1 MNNTIMIK
9 QIIFVVLLCWLG
21 GLSLSDD
28 CEVLRQENSLLRELL
43 AVQNSKTRAF
53 SSVQV
58 KTEGLT
64 PTLSPTFVTSTYKTL
79 ATLPI
84 STELLIT
91 LYGQPITTTIVE
103 FETKETIGTTIIP
116 TSVLAYPK
124 AGETIKV
131 DPIAKPGAEQ
141 EKMVNPSP
149 SAKVPEI
156 VATQAPPP
164 PSKTLATQPKRPV
177 VRRPLSPPTS
187 KRPSFGRQTSRRGSS
202 KKAPSFVSKTASRK
216 SFSSSSPR
224 SFSLTSSQ
232 FPGFQSGGFKSR
244 FKREIISYGL
254 PEVELISSM
263 EDQSKS

>member
-1 MNNTIMIK
+1 MNNKIMIK
-9 QIIFVVLLCWLG
+9 RISFVVLLCCLG
-21 GLSLSDD
+21 GQSLSDD

-91 LYGQPITTTIVE
+91 LYGQAITTTIVE

-131 DPIAKPGAEQ
+131 DPIAKPGEQ
-141 EKMVNPSP
+141 EKKVNPSP

-156 VATQAPPP
+156 VATQAPPA

-244 FKREIISYGL
+244 FKREIISYGP
-254 PEVELISSM
+254 PEVELVSSM
-263 EDQSKS
+263 EDETKS